1 MFTCRRHS
9 VWPGLVSVLAIAALA
24 PPATSPP
31 QAWAAKPSV
40 ETLQA
45 IQEAFVEVADRVK
58 PSVVNINTT
67 QKVRPPRR
75 PQLDPLPRGP
85 LRDFFGED
93 FFERF
98 FREGPRRDLERRS
111 LGSGVIIDQQGF
123 ILTNNHVIERA
134 DEIQVTLSD
143 KRTFKA
149 KVVGSDPKT
158 DLAVIRVEKATGLVP
173 ARLGD
178 SDRIR
183 IGEWAIAIGN
193 PFGLSQ
199 TVTVGVISATGRS
212 NVGITAYEDFIQTDA
227 SINPGNSGGPL
238 LNIRG
243 EVMGINT
250 AIVAA
255 GQGIG
260 FAIPINMA
268 KGIKDMLIAQGRVV
282 RGWLGVQIQS
292 LTEDLATQFG
302 AKQDEGVLI
311 ANLLKDGP
319 AEKGGLKEG
328 DVILEVDGAKVTGVS
343 QLQRLVAAVPPGK
356 QVNLKVR
363 REGRDLFQ
371 SLAVGEMPTEEPVVA
386 AAAPEEQGAAPY
398 GFKVQDLT
406 PELREQFGL
415 KETDGV
421 VVSELDPEGPAARTG
436 LRPGDV
442 ILEVGRQKVKN
453 SKEFAAAV
461 RRAKEK
467 GLLLRV
473 WRDGGSQFVVVH
485 PDKG

>member
-1 MFTCRRHS
+1 MSNRNRRCLR
-9 VWPGLVSVLAIAALA
+9 PGGLALAALVA
-24 PPATSPP
+24 FGIPAGAPP
-31 QAWAAKPSV
+31 QAAAAKPAL

-45 IQEAFVEVADRVK
+45 IQEAFVGVAEQVK

-75 PQLDPLPRGP
+75 APGEAPPPGP
-85 LRDFFGED
+85 FRDFFGED

-111 LGSGVIIDQQGF
+111 LGSGVIVDQQGF
-123 ILTNNHVIERA
+123 ILTNNPVIELA
-134 DEIQVTLSD
+134 EEIQVTLAD

-149 KVVGSDPKT
+149 KVVGTDPKT
-158 DLAVIRVEKATGLVP
+158 DLAVIRIESAPGLTP

-183 IGEWAIAIGN
+183 IGEWAVAIGN
-193 PFGLSQ
+193 PFGLVQ

-238 LNIRG
+238 LNVRG
-243 EVMGINT
+243 EVIGINT

-282 RGWLGVQIQS
+282 RGWLGVQIQG
-292 LTEDLATQFG
+292 LNEDLAAQFG
-302 AKQDEGVLI
+302 VKPDQGALI
-311 ANLLKDGP
+311 ANVLKDGP
-319 AEKGGLKEG
+319 AEKGGLRAG
-328 DVILEVDGAKVTGVS
+328 DVILEVDGTKVTGVS
-343 QLQRLVAAVPPGK
+343 QLQRLVAAVPPGR
-356 QVNLKVR
+356 QVTLTVR
-363 REGRDLFQ
+363 REGRDMPVV
-371 SLAVGEMPTEEPVVA
+371 LAVGEMPGEAPVA
-386 AAAPEEQGAAPY
+386 AAVPEEPGAGRY
-398 GFKVQDLT
+398 GFKVQDLS

-415 KETDGV
+415 READGV
-421 VVSELDPEGPAARTG
+421 VVAEVDPEGPAARTG

-442 ILEVGRQKVKN
+442 ILEVGRQKVRN
-453 SKEFAAAV
+453 SREFAAAA
-461 RRAKEK
+461 RRARDR

-473 WRDGGSQFVVVH
+473 WRDGASQFVVVH
-485 PDKG
+485 PEKG

>member
-1 MFTCRRHS
+1 
-9 VWPGLVSVLAIAALA
+9 
-24 PPATSPP
+24 
-31 QAWAAKPSV
+31 
-40 ETLQA
+40 
-45 IQEAFVEVADRVK
+45 
-58 PSVVNINTT
+58 
-67 QKVRPPRR
+67 
-75 PQLDPLPRGP
+75 
-85 LRDFFGED
+85 
-93 FFERF
+93 
-98 FREGPRRDLERRS
+98 
-111 LGSGVIIDQQGF
+111 
-123 ILTNNHVIERA
+123 
-134 DEIQVTLSD
+134 
-143 KRTFKA
+143 
-149 KVVGSDPKT
+149 
-158 DLAVIRVEKATGLVP
+158 
-173 ARLGD
+173 
-178 SDRIR
+178 
-183 IGEWAIAIGN
+183 
-193 PFGLSQ
+193 
-199 TVTVGVISATGRS
+199 RS

-227 SINPGNSGGPL
+227 SITPGTSGGPL
-238 LNIRG
+238 LNVRG
-243 EVMGINT
+243 EVIGINT

-311 ANLLKDGP
+311 ANVLKDGP

-356 QVNLKVR
+356 QVNLRVR
-363 REGRDLFQ
+363 REGRDLFLT
-371 SLAVGEMPTEEPVVA
+371 LAVGEMPTEEPVA

-436 LRPGDV
+436 LRPEQQGV
-442 ILEVGRQKVKN
+442 RGGGAPREGEGAPPQGVAGRGEPVRGGPPGQGLVPGQVMRPHPDRRFCRG
-453 SKEFAAAV
+453 SCR
-461 RRAKEK
+461 RRASLAAGPRHPLSPFRHSLNGERRPR
-467 GLLLRV
+467 GSHAARPL
-473 WRDGGSQFVVVH
+473 GGRARRH
-485 PDKG
+485 PRLGGNPRRNSLARHCSASVSNRCDSLDRG

>member
-1 MFTCRRHS
+1 MLTPIRRP
-9 VWPGLVSVLAIAALA
+9 VRPGLVCFLAGVALLTPA
-24 PPATSPP
+24 TRPPPAV
-31 QAWAAKPSV
+31 AAKPSV

-45 IQEAFVEVADRVK
+45 IQEAFVEVAERVK

-67 QKVRPPRR
+67 QKARPSRRPP
-75 PQLDPLPRGP
+75 LDPSLRGP
-85 LRDFFGED
+85 FRDFFGDD

-111 LGSGVIIDQQGF
+111 LGSGVIVDQQGF
-123 ILTNNHVIERA
+123 ILTNNHVTERA
-134 DEIQVTLSD
+134 DEIQVTLAD

-158 DLAVIRVEKATGLVP
+158 DLAIIRIEKATGLIP
-173 ARLGD
+173 ARLGN
-178 SDRIR
+178 SDVIR

-193 PFGLSQ
+193 PFGLAQ

-238 LNIRG
+238 VNIRG
-243 EVMGINT
+243 EVIGINT

-282 RGWLGVQIQS
+282 RGWLGVQIQG
-292 LTEDLATQFG
+292 LTEDLAAQFG
-302 AKQDEGVLI
+302 VKPDEGVLI
-311 ANLLKDGP
+311 ANVLKDGP
-319 AEKGGLKEG
+319 ADKGGLKSG
-328 DVILEVDGAKVTGVS
+328 DVILEIDGSKVAGVS
-343 QLQRLVAAVPPGK
+343 QLQRFIAGVPPGK
-356 QVNLKVR
+356 QVNLKLR
-363 REGRDLFQ
+363 REGRELTLA
-371 SLAVGEMPTEEPVVA
+371 LAVEEMPTEEPVAVA
-386 AAAPEEQGAAPY
+386 VPEEQGAGRY

-415 KETDGV
+415 KEAEGV
-421 VVSELDPEGPAARTG
+421 VVSELAPEGPAARTG

-442 ILEVGRQKVKN
+442 ILEVGRQRVKN
-453 SKEFAAAV
+453 TKEFAAAV
-461 RRAKEK
+461 RRAREK

-485 PDKG
+485 PEKG

>member
-1 MFTCRRHS
+1 MRTRTRRRI
-9 VWPGLVSVLAIAALA
+9 WPALLRAFAVAALVA
-24 PPATSPP
+24 ATLSLPRP
-31 QAWAAKPSV
+31 GAAKPSL
-40 ETLQA
+40 EALQA
-45 IQEAFVEVADRVK
+45 VQEAFVEVAERVK
-58 PSVVNINTT
+58 PAVVNINTT
-67 QKVRPPRR
+67 QKARPPRR
-75 PQLDPLPRGP
+75 PQVDPFFRGP
-85 LRDFFGED
+85 FREFFGDD

-149 KVVGSDPKT
+149 KVVGTDPKT
-158 DLAVIRVEKATGLVP
+158 DLAVIRIEKATGLTP

-238 LNIRG
+238 LNVRG
-243 EVMGINT
+243 EVLGINT

-292 LTEDLATQFG
+292 LTEDLAAQFG
-302 AKQDEGVLI
+302 VKPDEGVLI
-311 ANLLKDGP
+311 ANVLKDGP
-319 AEKGGLKEG
+319 AEKGGLKAG
-328 DVILEVDGAKVTGVS
+328 DVVLEVDGAKVTGVS

-363 REGRDLFQ
+363 REGGDLFLT
-371 SLAVGEMPTEEPVVA
+371 LAVGEMPAEEPVA
-386 AAAPEEQGAAPY
+386 AAVPDEQGAARY

-415 KETDGV
+415 KETGGV

-436 LRPGDV
+436 LRAGDV
-442 ILEVGRQKVKN
+442 ILEVGRQRVRN
-453 SKEFAAAV
+453 SKEFVAAV
-461 RRAKEK
+461 RRAGEK
-467 GLLLRV
+467 GILLRV
-473 WRDGGSQFVVVH
+473 WRDGGSQFVVIH
-485 PDKG
+485 PEKG

>member
-1 MFTCRRHS
+1 MFTHTRRS
-9 VWPGLVSVLAIAALA
+9 VWPGLVSALA
-24 PPATSPP
+24 VTLLVARPTSPP

-40 ETLQA
+40 EPLQA
-45 IQEAFVEVADRVK
+45 IQEAFVEVAERVK

-75 PQLDPLPRGP
+75 PQLDPSFRGP

-98 FREGPRRDLERRS
+98 FREGPRRELERRS
-111 LGSGVIIDQQGF
+111 LGSGVIVDQQGF
-123 ILTNNHVIERA
+123 ILTNNHVTERA
-134 DEIQVTLSD
+134 DEIQVTLAD

-149 KVVGSDPKT
+149 RVVGSDPKT
-158 DLAVIRVEKATGLVP
+158 DLAVIRIEKATGLVP

-178 SDRIR
+178 SERIR

-193 PFGLSQ
+193 PFGLAQ

-243 EVMGINT
+243 EVIGINT

-260 FAIPINMA
+260 FAIPISMA

-292 LTEDLATQFG
+292 LTEDLAGQFG
-302 AKQDEGVLI
+302 VKPDEGVLI
-311 ANLLKDGP
+311 ANVLKDGP
-319 AEKGGLKEG
+319 AEKGGLKSG
-328 DVILEVDGAKVTGVS
+328 DVVLEVDGAKVAGVS

-363 REGRDLFQ
+363 REGRDLFLA
-371 SLAVGEMPTEEPVVA
+371 LAVGEMPAEEPVA
-386 AAAPEEQGAAPY
+386 AAAPEEQGAGGY

-415 KETDGV
+415 KETEGV

-442 ILEVGRQKVKN
+442 ILEVGRQKVRN
-453 SKEFAAAV
+453 SKEFAAAL

-473 WRDGGSQFVVVH
+473 WRDGGSQFVVIH

>member
-1 MFTCRRHS
+1 MFTDTRRS
-9 VWPGLVSVLAIAALA
+9 VWSGLVRVLVVAALVA
-24 PPATSPP
+24 PAVFAP
-31 QAWAAKPSV
+31 QAVAAKPSM

-45 IQEAFVEVADRVK
+45 IQGAFVEVAERVK

-67 QKVRPPRR
+67 QKARPPRR
-75 PQLDPLPRGP
+75 PQPDPSPRGP
-85 LRDFFGED
+85 HRDFFGED

-111 LGSGVIIDQQGF
+111 LGSGVIVDQQGF
-123 ILTNNHVIERA
+123 ILTNNHVTERA

-158 DLAVIRVEKATGLVP
+158 DLAVIRIEKATGLVP
-173 ARLGD
+173 AQLGD

-193 PFGLSQ
+193 PFGLAQ

-238 LNIRG
+238 LNVRG
-243 EVMGINT
+243 EVIGINT

-268 KGIKDMLIAQGRVV
+268 KGIKDMLIAQGRVI

-292 LTEDLATQFG
+292 LTEDLAAQFG
-302 AKQDEGVLI
+302 VKPNEGALI
-311 ANLLKDGP
+311 ANVLKDGP
-319 AEKGGLKEG
+319 AEKGGLKSG

-343 QLQRLVAAVPPGK
+343 QLQRLVAAAPPGK

-363 REGRDLFQ
+363 REGRDLFLT
-371 SLAVGEMPTEEPVVA
+371 LAVGEMPAEEPVAVA
-386 AAAPEEQGAAPY
+386 APGEQGAGRY

-415 KETDGV
+415 READGV

-442 ILEVGRQKVKN
+442 VLEVGRQKVKN

-461 RRAKEK
+461 RRAGER

-473 WRDGGSQFVVVH
+473 WRDGGSQFVVIH
-485 PDKG
+485 PEKG